1 MNYFDLAKTIIKL
14 TDSKSEIVFNEPMKD
29 DPMQRK
35 PDIDRA
41 KNLLDWT
48 PEVSLEI
55 GLEKT
60 ISWMKGLKNV

>member
-1 MNYFDLAKTIIKL
+1 
-14 TDSKSEIVFNEPMKD
+14 MKD

-60 ISWMKGLKNV
+60 INWMKGLKNV